1 MAAGR
6 RGTIEPVPTLLA
18 HVLAFA
24 GAALLL
30 AMAPGPAT
38 ATLLRQTI
46 RHGRRRGVATVAGI
60 ESGVLFWA
68 VAASAGL
75 SALLAASTVAYDV
88 LRIVGAIVLI
98 ALGAQALF
106 RSRREHDTELDGAAT
121 PTPSMAGRGGW
132 NAYRAGLVTNL
143 ANPKAGVFA
152 ISFLPQFIPHDY
164 PVLPTGLLLAAVW
177 VVCDATWYLT
187 LTAIVHLARRMF
199 SRGVVRQRLEA
210 LSGVALV
217 GFGVRLALESR

>member
-1 MAAGR
+1 M
-6 RGTIEPVPTLLA
+6 PTLLA

-88 LRIVGAIVLI
+88 LRVVGAVVLI
-98 ALGAQALF
+98 GLGAQALF
-106 RSRREHDTELDGAAT
+106 RSRREHEDTELREQQLDGAAT
-121 PTPSMAGRGGW
+121 STPSTAGRGGW
-132 NAYRAGLVTNL
+132 SAYRAGLVTNL

-152 ISFLPQFIPHDY
+152 ISFLPQFIPRGY

-177 VVCDATWYLT
+177 VICDATWYLT

>member
-1 MAAGR
+1 M
-6 RGTIEPVPTLLA
+6 PTLLA

-88 LRIVGAIVLI
+88 LRVVGAIVLI
-98 ALGAQALF
+98 GLGAQALL
-106 RSRREHDTELDGAAT
+106 RSRREHQDTELREQQDTQLDGAAT
-121 PTPSMAGRGGW
+121 PTPSTAGHGGW
-132 NAYRAGLVTNL
+132 SAYRAGLVTNL

-152 ISFLPQFIPHDY
+152 ISFLPQFIPRDY

-177 VVCDATWYLT
+177 VICDATWYLT

>member
-1 MAAGR
+1 M
-6 RGTIEPVPTLLA
+6 PTLLA

-46 RHGRRRGVATVAGI
+46 KYGRRRGSATVAGI

-68 VAASAGL
+68 VTASAGL

-88 LRIVGAIVLI
+88 LRIVGAVVLLG
-98 ALGAQALF
+98 LGAQALI
-106 RSRREHDTELDGAAT
+106 RSRKEQQNTALDGGEGPA
-121 PTPSMAGRGGW
+121 PAGRGGW
-132 NAYRAGLVTNL
+132 SAYRAGLVTNL

-152 ISFLPQFIPHDY
+152 ISFLPQFIPHGY

-177 VVCDATWYLT
+177 VICDATWYLT
-187 LTAIVHLARRMF
+187 LIAIVHGARRMF
-199 SRGVVRQRLEA
+199 ARGVVRQRLEA

>member
-1 MAAGR
+1 M
-6 RGTIEPVPTLLA
+6 PTLLA

-46 RHGRRRGVATVAGI
+46 RHGRRRGAATVAGI

-75 SALLAASTVAYDV
+75 SALLAASGIAYDV
-88 LRIVGAIVLI
+88 IRVVGAIVLI
-98 ALGAQALF
+98 SLGAQALF
-106 RSRREHDTELDGAAT
+106 RSRREQENTQLREQQTTQLDGAVT
-121 PTPSMAGRGGW
+121 PTPSMAGHGGW
-132 NAYRAGLVTNL
+132 SAYRAGLVTNL

-152 ISFLPQFIPHDY
+152 ISFLPQFIPHGY

-177 VVCDATWYLT
+177 VVCDGAWYLT
-187 LTAIVHLARRMF
+187 LTVIVHGARRMF